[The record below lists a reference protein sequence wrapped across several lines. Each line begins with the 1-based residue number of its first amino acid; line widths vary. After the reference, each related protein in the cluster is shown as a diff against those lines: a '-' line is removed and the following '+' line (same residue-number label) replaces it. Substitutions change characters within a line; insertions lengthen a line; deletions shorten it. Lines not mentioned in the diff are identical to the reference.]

1 MDAKAFKKIIKEAV
15 KEGFREVLLENQRI
29 NESIQTLNFTSSDV
43 NRNPGV
49 NQQEMRAQMA
59 NKMGLIDNTPVKKF
73 VPQPGKNPALSILDE
88 FAKTI
93 NPAELANFRNE

>member
-1 MDAKAFKKIIKEAV
+1 MDAKALKRIIKEAV

-43 NRNPGV
+43 NRNP
-49 NQQEMRAQMA
+49 NISQKDMRAQMA
-59 NKMGLIDNTPVKKF
+59 SKMGLIDSTPVQKF

-88 FAKTI
+88 FAKTV
-93 NPAELANFRNE
+93 NPADLANFRNQ